1 MKKKFGKNDI
11 QSFFTIILLAHCI
24 PFAKWIVPMAIFK
37 KNYKLLHNFVGHK
50 MGLICVKVTHE
61 FFHEWRNHKK
71 KFNVNPINTCNRLF
85 QIIKNEYAVFFHNVF
100 VQCF

>member
-1 MKKKFGKNDI
+1 M
-11 QSFFTIILLAHCI
+11 
-24 PFAKWIVPMAIFK
+24 FAKWIVPMAIFFY
-37 KNYKLLHNFVGHK
+37 NYKLLHNFVGHK

-85 QIIKNEYAVFFHNVF
+85 QIIKKMNMQFSFTMCLYNAFEDLGHKTLHVDNI
-100 VQCF
+100 